1 MGPADRV
8 EIFQAVDVVHPPDV
22 EGDMA
27 SGLGNRDDAVPR
39 VDDTREFDD
48 PAVADI
54 PWAKRRIRQ
63 GAARAVIC
71 PGSS

>member
-8 EIFQAVDVVHPPDV
+8 EIVQAVDTVDPPDV
-22 EGDMA
+22 EGDMT

-39 VDDTREFDD
+39 VDDTGELDD
-48 PAVADI
+48 PAIADI
-54 PWAKRRIRQ
+54 QPAKRRIHQ
-63 GAARAVIC
+63 GAAWAVIC